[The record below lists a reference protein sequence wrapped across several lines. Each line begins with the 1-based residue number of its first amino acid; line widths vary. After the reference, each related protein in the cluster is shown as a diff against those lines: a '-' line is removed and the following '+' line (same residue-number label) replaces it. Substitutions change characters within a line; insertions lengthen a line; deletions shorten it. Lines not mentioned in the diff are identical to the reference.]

1 MVIQSHNSWSYLA
14 PKKWWMYLIRFTSK
28 CQSKTIKQQYND
40 YDTKSFDIRVRF
52 DKYGNLIMA
61 HGIVEFSYSYDDLMK
76 DLEYLNEKGNIIIRV
91 LYEVRTKKDYETL
104 DKNYFINFCKEI
116 ESKFKNIVFYAGR
129 NLYDSRVEYD
139 FGNNITDE
147 GKYSSVCNP
156 KLIDDWFPWLYAR
169 FHNKK
174 NIEIGTDKDV
184 LSIDFVNIR

>member
-104 DKNYFINFCKEI
+104 DKNYFINFC
-116 ESKFKNIVFYAGR
+116 
-129 NLYDSRVEYD
+129 
-139 FGNNITDE
+139 
-147 GKYSSVCNP
+147 
-156 KLIDDWFPWLYAR
+156 
-169 FHNKK
+169 
-174 NIEIGTDKDV
+174 
-184 LSIDFVNIR
+184 